1 MSIMQD
7 SVADG
12 IGQGGV
18 REVVVPLGRGELA
31 RHEGR
36 ACPVAVFE
44 DFQQVLPFKLGRRGQ
59 APVVDEEDIRAGDT
73 GSQSR
78 LLVDRVLISW
88 RLFRMRAYVSVPT
101 RVDLED
107 GTVHGHRPGAA
118 AALQNGT
125 NEARLNGTQLK
136 EVPPGE
142 SPEPLTGGGGRHL
155 EIVAKSERVTV
166 SSRRTER
173 SLRLSP
179 PTRKLEARLRTKSS
193 MGIPRRRFLTVRV

>member
-18 REVVVPLGRGELA
+18 GEVVVPLGRGELA

-44 DFQQVLPFKLGRRGQ
+44 DFQQVPPFKLCRRGQ

-73 GSQSR
+73 GSRSR

-88 RLFRMRAYVSVPT
+88 RLFRMCAYLSLPT

-107 GTVHGHRPGAA
+107 GTVHVHGHRPGAA

-142 SPEPLTGGGGRHL
+142 SPEPLAGGGGGRHL
-155 EIVAKSERVTV
+155 EIAAK
-166 SSRRTER
+166 
-173 SLRLSP
+173 
-179 PTRKLEARLRTKSS
+179 
-193 MGIPRRRFLTVRV
+193 